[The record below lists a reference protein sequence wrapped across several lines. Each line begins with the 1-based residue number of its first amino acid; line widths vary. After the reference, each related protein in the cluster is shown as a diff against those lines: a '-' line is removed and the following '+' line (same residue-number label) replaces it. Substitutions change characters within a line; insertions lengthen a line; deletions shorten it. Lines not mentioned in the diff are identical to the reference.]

1 VLRGASVTC
10 FSARITPIRPS
21 PAFPRHDRRD
31 RVSRLVDEMQ
41 HETIDALV

>member
-21 PAFPRHDRRD
+21 LRHSS
-31 RVSRLVDEMQ
+31 VTTAAIGV
-41 HETIDALV
+41 AV